1 MERTN
6 VTPQGVEEGKQHVE
20 EAGAGEGI
28 VRLYLSSAPQDAK
41 ALKTWLESAGFFYH
55 AEKIIPIPSSPP
67 SASASAERSRL
78 RIPTTILLP
87 TSTSPAEA
95 RKALPLAPPES
106 SLVEGISIVLLP
118 VKPTSNS
125 LEERG
130 ARGKDTNPILASFRG
145 FLSHPAISALVN
157 IEAREGLL
165 ASVPKRWTVYAP
177 LVLLPTGS
185 LSSEAWREVLDHAP
199 REAVE
204 ELWQGV
210 LGAVASVGG
219 GEKVTHLAI
228 NHPIPGSVEDEN
240 VIRAPSHLRML
251 LGDFG
256 PAISAERWALGPGSA
271 RKEAGTGGVVGGSE
285 GDGEGR
291 IGEKDFERAFWVR
304 TRQNGIFQSWA
315 PRWTMFSRGNVTEKA
330 RVLNF
335 GAASTWSSDEE
346 NGEEVQIAVDLYAG
360 IGYFTLSY
368 LSLGYAVLAWEI
380 NPFSIEGLRRGAVGN
395 GFEVLVVNGEPDWEA
410 VSEVVKRRGVVVF
423 AEDNKGAWERF
434 QEGLRALGGLQSGR
448 WKVRHVNLGLLP
460 SSRMGWDVGGAFLGE
475 GEEGWMHV
483 HENIKEG
490 GEEENERG
498 REIVGVVRGVVGGGG
513 KEEVDVKVMNVA
525 VVKGFGPGVRHVVFD
540 VWVGPKGKD
549 GGRT

>member
-1 MERTN
+1 MWTMEKTN
-6 VTPQGVEEGKQHVE
+6 APLQGVEGGKQHVD

-28 VRLYLSSAPQDAK
+28 ARLYLSSPPQDAK

-55 AEKIIPIPSSPP
+55 AEKIIPIPSSTV
-67 SASASAERSRL
+67 SASASADRTRL

-87 TSTSPAEA
+87 ASTSPAEA

-118 VKPTSNS
+118 VKSTSNS

-130 ARGKDTNPILASFRG
+130 ARGKDTNPLLASFRG
-145 FLSHPAISALVN
+145 FLYHPAISTLVN
-157 IEAREGLL
+157 LEAREGLL

-177 LVLLPTGS
+177 LVLLPSGS

-199 REAVE
+199 QEVVE

-210 LGAVASVGG
+210 LGAIARVGG

-228 NHPIPGSVEDEN
+228 NHPIPRSEEDEN

-256 PAISAERWALGPGSA
+256 PAISAERWAFGPGSA
-271 RKEAGTGGVVGGSE
+271 GKEAGAGAGAVEDESE
-285 GDGEGR
+285 GNGEGR
-291 IGEKDFERAFWVR
+291 IGERDFERAFWVR

-330 RVLNF
+330 RVLSF
-335 GAASTWSSDEE
+335 GAASTWSSDEGV
-346 NGEEVQIAVDLYAG
+346 GEEVQIAVDLYAG

-395 GFEVLVVNGEPDWEA
+395 GFEVLVVKGAPDWEA
-410 VSEVVKRRGVVVF
+410 VREVVKRKGVV
-423 AEDNKGAWERF
+423 
-434 QEGLRALGGLQSGR
+434 
-448 WKVRHVNLGLLP
+448 
-460 SSRMGWDVGGAFLGE
+460 
-475 GEEGWMHV
+475 
-483 HENIKEG
+483 
-490 GEEENERG
+490 
-498 REIVGVVRGVVGGGG
+498 
-513 KEEVDVKVMNVA
+513 
-525 VVKGFGPGVRHVVFD
+525 
-540 VWVGPKGKD
+540 
-549 GGRT
+549 